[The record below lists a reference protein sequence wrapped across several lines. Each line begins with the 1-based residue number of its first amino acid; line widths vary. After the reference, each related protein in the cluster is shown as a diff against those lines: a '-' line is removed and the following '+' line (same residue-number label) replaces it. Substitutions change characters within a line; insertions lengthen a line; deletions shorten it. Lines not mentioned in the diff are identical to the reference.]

1 MVNTFTAGHELLQFP
16 STSSSAAGPIYPM
29 FNLSASTST
38 AEFATIDDTLATGY
52 ETSEFLF
59 TLSGPSQHAGTS
71 VGKFTIVDDILA
83 AGYEMLWFLSTLSG
97 PTDLSQPTF
106 WLWYWYLHYWI
117 YYGWQYMD
125 YQIRSVT
132 VFIHLVKSLSTYL
145 QLGCRYLC
153 YCCWWIGCRTWW
165 WVNCRTQS
173 LAIFI
178 RWHGSV
184 HAVEKW
190 LKTKEKGRDIVKT
203 NARKQV

>member
-83 AGYEMLWFLSTLSG
+83 AGYEML
-97 PTDLSQPTF
+97 
-106 WLWYWYLHYWI
+106 
-117 YYGWQYMD
+117 
-125 YQIRSVT
+125 
-132 VFIHLVKSLSTYL
+132 
-145 QLGCRYLC
+145 
-153 YCCWWIGCRTWW
+153 
-165 WVNCRTQS
+165 
-173 LAIFI
+173 
-178 RWHGSV
+178 
-184 HAVEKW
+184 
-190 LKTKEKGRDIVKT
+190 
-203 NARKQV
+203 